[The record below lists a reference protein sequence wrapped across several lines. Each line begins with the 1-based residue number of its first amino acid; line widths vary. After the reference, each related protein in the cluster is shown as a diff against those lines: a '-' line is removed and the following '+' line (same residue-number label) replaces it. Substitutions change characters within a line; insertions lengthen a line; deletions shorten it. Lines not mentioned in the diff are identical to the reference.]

1 MPGVE
6 KRSRKIIFRD
16 NLAARSYVTYPT
28 GGIASNYQNSNRYIA
43 GTQVTESEG
52 HLFPSK
58 RKEFKD
64 AGGPFRTVKNR
75 FLVDGQNRAPK
86 SYGISHT
93 DSYGNTWYYTGPIF
107 PRPTIGASD
116 HDIFLNAYPPTLE
129 SSDEFLK
136 SLGTT
141 AIARCKPTN
150 SIANLSVALAETASE
165 GIPKFVGA
173 ASWKSRAKGLRELS
187 RGVSDDYLTY
197 QFGWMPLISDVSSTI
212 RAAQDANRILEQFRR
227 DDGKLVR
234 RRYQFPSTTET
245 TDLGKTTYS
254 GYGIAPTGIPN
265 LNLAA
270 GGKSNMTFDCYKT
283 RTVER
288 SQWFS
293 GAFTYHMP
301 IADTTLGRIARNMA
315 EVRKLYG
322 LSIDPEVIWNVLP
335 WSWAVDWAVNIGDL
349 LANASDAM
357 TDGLVMPYGYMME
370 HTIVTDTWEAEL
382 PIPQVGRTSI
392 SLITETKKRVQAS
405 PYGFGLTWDGFSPY
419 QLSIMAALGISRR

>member
-1 MPGVE
+1 MPGVD
-6 KRSRKIIFRD
+6 KRSRQIIFR
-16 NLAARSYVTYPT
+16 NLEAQSYV
-28 GGIASNYQNSNRYIA
+28 RYSWGAYSKPYNNPGRFIA

-64 AGGPFRTVKNR
+64 AGGPFRTTQNH
-75 FLVDGQNRAPK
+75 FLSDGFGHAPK
-86 SYGISHT
+86 NYSLEHT
-93 DSYGNTWYYTGPIF
+93 DRNGHSWRYSGPVF
-107 PRPTIGASD
+107 PRPTIGASAKD
-116 HDIFLNAYPPTLE
+116 VFLNAYPPTME
-129 SSDEFLK
+129 SSDTFLK

-197 QFGWMPLISDVSSTI
+197 QFGWKPLISDVSSTI
-212 RAAQDANRILEQFRR
+212 KAAQNANRILEQFRR

-234 RRYQFPSTTET
+234 RRYQFPSTTSIS
-245 TDLGKTTYS
+245 DPVKTTYS
-254 GYGIAPTGIPN
+254 GYGFAPTGVPN
-265 LNLAA
+265 LNLAC
-270 GGKSNMTFDCYKT
+270 GESTNMTFDSFFT
-283 RTVER
+283 RKVER

-370 HTIVTDTWEAEL
+370 HTIVTDTYEAVL
-382 PIPQVGRTSI
+382 PIPQVGRTSV
-392 SLITETKKRVQAS
+392 SLVTETKKRVQAS